1 MSGCAAS
8 KNTTDLA
15 IVAQNSVNAPR
26 RLLLEP
32 SGSNPS
38 TNNIPPPIRPACRS
52 SRGLFDRHPDSL
64 SLRAV
69 LQASCPK
76 VATLG
81 SLARLRH
88 SFEQSSLRARLPRP
102 LRVSTIFLFSLRP
115 KIKAL
120 GISTGRPSRIDDSC
134 PESCLV
140 RSKEN
145 AWRFPSGRA
154 CSGLRSRSVPFGDR
168 FASYASL
175 TRSPTS
181 SPREAPSGPLA
192 PP

>member
-1 MSGCAAS
+1 MCGCAAS
-8 KNTTDLA
+8 KIRRICNRRSKFRECPETT
-15 IVAQNSVNAPR
+15 ITRTVGVQ
-26 RLLLEP
+26 
-32 SGSNPS
+32 
-38 TNNIPPPIRPACRS
+38 PIDKQHPTADPPACRS
-52 SRGLFDRHPDSL
+52 SRGLYDRHPDSV

-115 KIKAL
+115 KTKAL
-120 GISTGRPSRIDDSC
+120 GISTGRPSRIDDAC